1 MTSSFSYSKIPIT
14 LEIICLIAIYLDDI
28 DELRFLL
35 SQSCKLELKD
45 VLYAHNKDS
54 CDLSG
59 KFMINNDCILRF
71 SI

>member
-1 MTSSFSYSKIPIT
+1 MYK
-14 LEIICLIAIYLDDI
+14 EDI

-59 KFMINNDCILRF
+59 KFLINHDYILL
-71 SI
+71 SIIIHNEI